1 MDASTRAM
9 HMAEDNAE
17 RIRITESS
25 LRRYVN
31 GRTSARV
38 ALGTA
43 GGGKTAFGTVAGGA
57 VAVAFYGEACALL
70 LNGSPVASGASPIF
84 AAFESGG
91 GELAL
96 DGERQNARA
105 LILGG

>member
-1 MDASTRAM
+1 MDASIRAM

-31 GRTSARV
+31 TRTAARV

-43 GGGKTAFGTVAGGA
+43 GGGKTTFGTVAGGA
-57 VAVAFYGEACALL
+57 AAVAFDGGACALL
-70 LNGSPVASGASPIF
+70 LDGCSVASGGSPIF
-84 AAFESGG
+84 AVFEVG

-96 DGERQNARA
+96 DGERPNARA